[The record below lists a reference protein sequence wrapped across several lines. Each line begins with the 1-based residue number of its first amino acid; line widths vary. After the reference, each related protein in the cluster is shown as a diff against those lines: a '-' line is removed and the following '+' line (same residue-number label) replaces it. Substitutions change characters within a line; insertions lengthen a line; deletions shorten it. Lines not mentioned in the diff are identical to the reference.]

1 MQAQQM
7 QSANAW
13 EELSD
18 HQNMVDEY
26 DIEPDYYIDRPPDA
40 ILIPNP
46 EGEAKTTQIFDGDA
60 DLFDYENEVEPILQ
74 VLVGKSIEHARIE
87 VIEQYEDLELQK
99 HKRRFLQLKEA
110 ELMET
115 QRLEEARGRKNDEID
130 RRNLQQ
136 RTAKNSQVQ
145 SEKKVVARSFAKD
158 FLRYFK
164 RDTMNV
170 LVDLGALR
178 RPDQLSIGTT
188 FVPQLYNQ
196 IKNDMQNHND
206 HQEQMDE
213 ILNDSMRKI
222 SRAHKQAMVTEI
234 NKRQEKKKEL
244 LRKKREEEEAARKR
258 KEKRAALRERH
269 RLDLLKD
276 QVAKEVRGQA

>member
-1 MQAQQM
+1 M

-145 SEKKVVARSFAKD
+145 SEKKVVARTFAKD

>member
-206 HQEQMDE
+206 DQEQMDE

>member
-1 MQAQQM
+1 M
-7 QSANAW
+7 QSANQW

-158 FLRYFK
+158 FLRFFK

-206 HQEQMDE
+206 HQDQMDE

-269 RLDLLKD
+269 RLGLL
-276 QVAKEVRGQA
+276 

>member
-7 QSANAW
+7 QSANQW

-136 RTAKNSQVQ
+136 RTAKNSQV
-145 SEKKVVARSFAKD
+145 
-158 FLRYFK
+158 
-164 RDTMNV
+164 
-170 LVDLGALR
+170 
-178 RPDQLSIGTT
+178 
-188 FVPQLYNQ
+188 
-196 IKNDMQNHND
+196 
-206 HQEQMDE
+206 
-213 ILNDSMRKI
+213 
-222 SRAHKQAMVTEI
+222 
-234 NKRQEKKKEL
+234 
-244 LRKKREEEEAARKR
+244 
-258 KEKRAALRERH
+258 
-269 RLDLLKD
+269 
-276 QVAKEVRGQA
+276 